1 MRRICLFWIN
11 SIILISTSNSFIN
24 HNIKRCDSSIRSDK
38 INDYSIKDKF
48 IQNDD
53 SNIVTDNKNNYKN
66 RLNINDNFIHNIPKT
81 IASLLMIPF
90 LMFGSPAI
98 ADDELAKFAADGNSV
113 GVDGQCF
120 LRKCS
125 LETAKCA
132 NDPTCLK
139 GLSCLARCK
148 GGSMCSTGCFA
159 KYGSDKLDDILYCSV
174 EKNDCVHV
182 PGKEKT
188 GWIEDTLADLPSK
201 PIPQFD
207 IKSLDGTWYKIMGL
221 DTRYDCFDCQRN
233 SFQYKDDK
241 TIAMEAFFRIPRPSF
256 PGYLQN
262 KIVEELHRNDNSKSL
277 ATLQS
282 HGQMFGLTFWE
293 NWYILGDTNVLS
305 KANKN
310 PLGIPSAIAA
320 IKNIPDMKLVYY
332 TGHTLQGSYKGA
344 FLYARSPKIDDQVI
358 ATASNV
364 IKQSGLNPL
373 DFCVIRN
380 SCFLSKNDK
389 DCDKSNIVNRMISP
403 AEASTSDDINN
414 SNNKFCKN
422 KDLVSTE
429 ADVSKDA
436 PFWYLGQRFF
446 QVTNQIGNELADWFE
461 DPALLSDWL
470 VSQQEHVILNKPFAV
485 SPFASLGED

>member
-1 MRRICLFWIN
+1 
-11 SIILISTSNSFIN
+11 
-24 HNIKRCDSSIRSDK
+24 
-38 INDYSIKDKF
+38 
-48 IQNDD
+48 
-53 SNIVTDNKNNYKN
+53 
-66 RLNINDNFIHNIPKT
+66 
-81 IASLLMIPF
+81 
-90 LMFGSPAI
+90 MFGSPAI
-98 ADDELAKFAADGNSV
+98 ADDELAKFAADGNTV

-148 GGSMCSTGCFA
+148 GGSLCSTGCFA

-201 PIPQFD
+201 PIQQFD
-207 IKSLDGTWYKIMGL
+207 IKSLDGTW
-221 DTRYDCFDCQRN
+221 
-233 SFQYKDDK
+233 
-241 TIAMEAFFRIPRPSF
+241 PSF

-262 KIVEELHRNDNSKSL
+262 KIVEELHRNENSKSL
-277 ATLQS
+277 STLQS

-305 KANKN
+305 KANQN
-310 PLGIPSAIAA
+310 PL
-320 IKNIPDMKLVYY
+320 
-332 TGHTLQGSYKGA
+332 GHTLQGSYKGA
-344 FLYARSPKIDDQVI
+344 FLYARSPKIDDQ
-358 ATASNV
+358 
-364 IKQSGLNPL
+364 
-373 DFCVIRN
+373 
-380 SCFLSKNDK
+380 
-389 DCDKSNIVNRMISP
+389 
-403 AEASTSDDINN
+403 
-414 SNNKFCKN
+414 
-422 KDLVSTE
+422 DLMTE

-470 VSQQEHVILNKPFAV
+470 VSQQEHVILNKPLAV